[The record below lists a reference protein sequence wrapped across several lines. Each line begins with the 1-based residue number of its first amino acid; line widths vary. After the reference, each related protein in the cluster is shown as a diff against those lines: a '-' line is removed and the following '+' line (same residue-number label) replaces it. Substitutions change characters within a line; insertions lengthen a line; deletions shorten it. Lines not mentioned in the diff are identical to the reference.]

1 MYIKYSCTVIFNK
14 RNNDKSYGNEIYV
27 NICRVSNITTTNI
40 DRQIRRLLRLL
51 AKIGESVKLTI
62 RLHCNMY
69 GTVIRLN
76 FVNAP
81 MIIRLKE

>member
-1 MYIKYSCTVIFNK
+1 MINGS
-14 RNNDKSYGNEIYV
+14 EIYV
-27 NICRVSNITTTNI
+27 NICRVSNVTTTNI

-51 AKIGESVKLTI
+51 DKIGESIKLTI

-69 GTVIRLN
+69 STVIRLN